1 MIILHVSPVA
11 DCQMEIA
18 VLLDSSQN
26 IGKRRFSLKKRF
38 LNKLAV
44 MLSDG
49 TDGPHLGVV
58 QTRWVR

>member
-1 MIILHVSPVA
+1 MIILHVFPVA

-26 IGKRRFSLKKRF
+26 IGKRRFTLQKNF
-38 LNKLAV
+38 LSKLAV
-44 MLSDG
+44 MLRVG
-49 TDGPHLGVV
+49 PDGPHLGVV